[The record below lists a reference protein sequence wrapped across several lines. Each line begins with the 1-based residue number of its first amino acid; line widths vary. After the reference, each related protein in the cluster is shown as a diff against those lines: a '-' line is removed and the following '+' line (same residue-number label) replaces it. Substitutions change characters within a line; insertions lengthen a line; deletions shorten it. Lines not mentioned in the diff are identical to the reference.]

1 MNKEFL
7 DKMEN
12 ANNELKRL
20 RQRLQKIENDEHI
33 IIKDSVQSSSKN
45 YPYIKH
51 SCVIERNRNPTK

>member
-20 RQRLQKIENDEHI
+20 RQRLQKIENDENI

-51 SCVIERNRNPTK
+51 SCVIERNRNSTK